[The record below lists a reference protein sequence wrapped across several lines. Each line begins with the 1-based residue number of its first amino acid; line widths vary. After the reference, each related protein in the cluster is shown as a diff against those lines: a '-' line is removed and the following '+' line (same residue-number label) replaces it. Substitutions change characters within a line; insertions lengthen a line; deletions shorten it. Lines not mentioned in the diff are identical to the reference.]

1 MSFLPLK
8 SVINNIQR
16 RKRMINGKSYIIYDA
31 YLGIN
36 PANRK
41 PVRMAMV
48 NKKDLEDAIRAR
60 YKGIQGLR
68 GSEVMLTPEQIKD
81 AAQAIIALSD
91 ANMSISLTEC
101 ARLTIA
107 SPLLEDKFKPK
118 SQVEKTFGEAFQ
130 EYRAQYTEG
139 TANRKAIDSRVG
151 RWINSIDTDR
161 PIASVTEEDI
171 INYCKQYENQKT
183 YNNYFT
189 YIRTFL
195 NWCAAKRQQYISENP
210 LEGIKVVA
218 PQWKRPEYLTA
229 SQTES
234 LFRLLEKD
242 TEHTDYL
249 AYAIVAFFCG
259 VRAAEIVRGS
269 STDEAMEIDIPNKTI
284 TIIQVKRYTQG
295 AHPRSFTI
303 PDNALAWMKSFD
315 FVSAWKK
322 ITTKTIDGIIATAES
337 AGIAYLRNAAR
348 HSFITHHYAAYESLD
363 KTCKIAG
370 TSAQMVKDN
379 YSGLGKQPDGLA
391 YFNIMPK

>member
-1 MSFLPLK
+1 MAFLPMK
-8 SVINNIQR
+8 TVINNIQR
-16 RKRMINGKSYIIYDA
+16 RIRMIAGKSYIIYDA

-41 PVRMAMV
+41 PVRMAMA
-48 NKKDLEDAIRAR
+48 NKKDLEDAIRTR
-60 YKGIQGLR
+60 YKGLQGLR

-81 AAQAIIALSD
+81 AAQAILALSD
-91 ANMSISLTEC
+91 ANMDISLTEC
-101 ARLTIA
+101 ARYAIA
-107 SPLLEDKFKPK
+107 SPLLGEKFKSK
-118 SQVEKTFGEAFQ
+118 LQCKKTICEAFQ
-130 EYRAQYTEG
+130 EYRKQYAEK
-139 TANRKAIDSRVG
+139 TANRMAIDSRVG
-151 RWINSIDTDR
+151 RWVNALNADR
-161 PIASVTEEDI
+161 PIDTVTEEDV
-171 INYCKQYENQKT
+171 INFCKQYENQKT

-189 YIRTFL
+189 YIRSFL
-195 NWCAAKRQQYISENP
+195 NWCAAKRQRYIAENP

-218 PQWKRPEYLTA
+218 PQWKRPEYLN
-229 SQTES
+229 SIQTERI
-234 LFRLLEKD
+234 FRALEKNTD
-242 TEHTDYL
+242 HPDYL
-249 AYAIVAFFCG
+249 SYAIVAFFCG
-259 VRAAEIVRGS
+259 VRAAEIMRGA

-315 FVSAWKK
+315 FMSAWKQ
-322 ITTKTIDGIIATAES
+322 ITTKTIDGIIATAKS
-337 AGIAYLRNAAR
+337 ADIEYPRNAAR

-391 YFNIMPK
+391 YFNIMPE

>member
-1 MSFLPLK
+1 MAFLPVRT
-8 SVINNIQR
+8 VIANIQQR
-16 RKRMINGKSYIIYDA
+16 TRTVANKIYNIYDA
-31 YLGIN
+31 YLGID
-36 PANRK
+36 PTTRK
-41 PVRMAMV
+41 PVRMAMT
-48 NKKDLEDAIRAR
+48 NKKDLEDAIRTR
-60 YKGIQGLR
+60 YKGLQGLR

-81 AAQAIIALSD
+81 AAQALLALSD
-91 ANMSISLTEC
+91 ANMKISLTEC
-101 ARLTIA
+101 ARFAIA
-107 SPLLEDKFKPK
+107 SPLLEEKFKSK
-118 SQVEKTFGEAFQ
+118 ALTEKTFGEAFQ
-130 EYRAQYTEG
+130 EYRSQYAEG

-151 RWINSIDTDR
+151 RWINALDVDR
-161 PIASVTEEDI
+161 PIASVTEEEV

-189 YIRTFL
+189 YIRSFL
-195 NWCAAKRQQYISENP
+195 NWCAAKRQKYIAENP

-218 PQWKRPEYLTA
+218 PQWKRPEYLN
-229 SQTES
+229 SIQTEKI
-234 LFRLLEKD
+234 FRALEKSTD
-242 TEHTDYL
+242 HPDYL

-259 VRAAEIVRGS
+259 VRAAEIMRGA

-284 TIIQVKRYTQG
+284 TIVQVKRYTQG

-315 FVSAWKK
+315 FMLAWKQ
-322 ITTKTIDGIIATAES
+322 ITSKTIDGIIATAES
-337 AGIAYLRNAAR
+337 AGIEYPRNAAR

-391 YFNIMPK
+391 YFNIMPE